1 MRDTRAHLEEGLE
14 TLSASSSKEFRE
26 LCAQGLDYR
35 VELGMYVM
43 GLVDPGLRPID
54 GWTLFG
60 GYPFGRAKGL
70 VDGPRHR
77 LLRAAR
83 HHLASMHRREVWR
96 SALEAYLKL
105 PARFREFSY
114 APDLTQPAV
123 RLNPAKAPGRT
134 TLYTHL
140 ISSMPPFT
148 MSSLRPA
155 QAGPHRFKGQSFG
168 WEDVVIPDDLQVVAP
183 PRMRLKA
190 SPRRSAF
197 DEPVEALRSTARQ
210 MAWLDSEG
218 SNAGSPKILDDWE
231 TRFIRMQL
239 SMADGPGEQF
249 HDADRLVI
257 DRMLNLIGI
266 PGVGKSTLRDIIA
279 VHAVTMLDQRAVLVV
294 GDVADALKVAERFN
308 RLREKAARVDL
319 EENPEYMSWSRLR
332 AVPIVGASQRDK
344 HITRLH
350 RRLSSRWPNPLLHD
364 DAGFEYFSTA
374 CALSALRGAE
384 ADLALRFRE
393 APCSSL
399 IPLKPTGEGEG
410 EDLFLGEEQRRR
422 SCPLWGSCAR
432 HHAARSL
439 PDATVWIATP
449 EALAVSS
456 LPAQQNLERVRY
468 LEAACLNSDLI
479 IVDEADQVQIR
490 LDRVFA
496 PAASLYKRG
505 DDSWLDG
512 IARHSL
518 AVLARQ
524 GRIQLENTYVRLWM
538 GALDMVATTAN
549 RIYAMLVEDE
559 SLREWVGSDLFS
571 VWSLQLRLVSRW
583 PATRLQR
590 DIPAQPRLLEWLDQD
605 PKQEQK
611 IRDKRRDVVL
621 KILDDFR
628 DDPVGDT
635 DEAELT
641 NPIPAAE
648 TLRLSELARRL
659 VTNSP
664 GNPRVRREV
673 ADLLA
678 SLAGFRDPDAL
689 VVDPENGL
697 DEVTLENVR
706 QEVELE
712 RHRFEFTILLAIM
725 HDRLNLITSLWP
737 RIETA
742 LSLDPSA
749 NALYHSSPADFAA
762 VIPESPMGDILAFQ
776 FVPDG
781 HRGFNKTGELRFIRY
796 TGLGRRL
803 LRALPAL
810 HAVDDS
816 HGPNVLLMSGTSW
829 AGASTRYHLEEPV
842 TAVLHAAP
850 GQAGRASVLPKI
862 SMDTTFIYDR
872 VDGADS
878 DTPKKPLYFS
888 GAGDDIRT
896 DILRKM
902 ARGLSEPDPGH
913 NRGLSKFQA
922 EINDLPIGR
931 GRLLVL
937 SGSYRDAAVAAVTIN
952 ESKSWKGEVCL
963 LISDD
968 YDPMVDGALF
978 DLDPEKAVPTLRR
991 GEVSSFAST
1000 GYKILVAPLLSV
1012 ERGHNILNDQDKAGF
1027 GAVYFLSRPFPQPGS
1042 IDVLVHALNDYTT
1055 RQIRSGGEFDTR
1067 VVKAPTL
1074 DQAGLDWRKTARGE
1088 LHRLANR
1095 TMSWRGLSTADRE
1108 YLTWDL
1114 MVTLWQVIGRLT
1126 RGGVDA
1132 RVHFVDA
1139 AFAPKRAEGSG
1150 RDQASTSLLVSMR
1163 EVLAPYF
1170 GEPAR
1175 RGKIPAHRLAVDA
1188 GSKYLAEALYRPLYD
1203 GLKALLD
1210 SEPTPVPDHRGE
1222 VF

>member
-1 MRDTRAHLEEGLE
+1 MRDTRAHLEEALE
-14 TLSASSSKEFRE
+14 MLAAPTIKEFKE

-35 VELGMYVM
+35 VELGLHVM
-43 GLVDPGLRPID
+43 ELVDPALRPID

-70 VDGPRHR
+70 LDDTRYRV
-77 LLRAAR
+77 LRAAR

-96 SALEAYLKL
+96 STLEAYLKL
-105 PARFREFSY
+105 SERFREFSF
-114 APDLTQPAV
+114 APDLTRPAV
-123 RLNPAKAPGRT
+123 RLNPAKAPGRAAV
-134 TLYTHL
+134 YTHL

-148 MSSLRPA
+148 RSGLRPA

-168 WEDVVIPDDLQVVAP
+168 WEDVVIPADLPVVAP
-183 PRMRLKA
+183 PAMRLE
-190 SPRRSAF
+190 PVPGRSAF
-197 DEPVEALRSTARQ
+197 DEPVAALRTTARQ
-210 MAWLDSEG
+210 MAWLDSEKNG
-218 SNAGSPKILDDWE
+218 AGSSKILDDWE

-239 SMADGPGEQF
+239 STIGGPDDERF

-257 DRMLNLIGI
+257 DRLLNLIGI

-279 VHAVTMLDQRAVLVV
+279 VHAVTVLDQRAVLVV

-308 RLREKAARVDL
+308 RLREKAAHVDL
-319 EENPEYMSWSRLR
+319 EKNPEYASWSKLR
-332 AVPIVGASQRDK
+332 AVPIVGTSQRDK

-350 RRLSSRWPNPLLHD
+350 RRVNGRWPNPLLHD

-384 ADLALRFRE
+384 AERALRFRE

-399 IPLKPTGEGEG
+399 IPLKPADEG
-410 EDLFLGEEQRRR
+410 EDPPLEEERKRR
-422 SCPLWGSCAR
+422 SCPLWASCAR

-449 EALAVSS
+449 EALVVSS

-468 LEAACLNSDLI
+468 LEAACLNSNLI

-518 AVLARQ
+518 AVLARE
-524 GRIQLENTYVRLWM
+524 GRIQLEDTYVRLWM

-571 VWSLQLRLVSRW
+571 VWSLQLSLVSRW

-590 DIPAQPRLLEWLDQD
+590 DVSSQSRLLGWLDQD
-605 PKQEQK
+605 PKQQQV
-611 IRDKRRDVVL
+611 IRDKRREVML

-628 DDPVGDT
+628 DDPVGDA
-635 DEAELT
+635 DEAELANVT
-641 NPIPAAE
+641 PAAE

-664 GNPRVRREV
+664 GNPRARREV

-678 SLAGFRDPDAL
+678 SLAGFRDPDTL
-689 VVDPENGL
+689 VEDPENSL
-697 DEVTLENVR
+697 DAVTLENVR
-706 QEVELE
+706 QELELE
-712 RHRFEFTILLAIM
+712 RRRFEFTILLAIM

-737 RIETA
+737 RIETS

-781 HRGFNKTGELRFIRY
+781 HRGFSNTGELRFIRY

-803 LRALPAL
+803 LKALPTL

-842 TAVLHAAP
+842 TAVLHATP
-850 GQAGRASVLPKI
+850 GQAGQPSPLPKI
-862 SMDTTFIYDR
+862 FMETTFIYDR
-872 VDGADS
+872 VEGADS
-878 DTPKKPLYFS
+878 DTPKRPLYFS

-902 ARGLSEPDPGH
+902 VRGLTEPDPGH
-913 NRGLSKFQA
+913 DWGLSKFQA
-922 EINDLPIGR
+922 EINKLPIGR

-937 SGSYRDAAVAAVTIN
+937 TGSYRDAAVAAVTIN
-952 ESKSWKGEVCL
+952 ESKNWKDEVCL

-978 DLDPEKAVPTLRR
+978 DLDPNKAVPTLRR
-991 GEVSSFAST
+991 GEVASFAGT
-1000 GYKILVAPLLSV
+1000 GHKILVAPLLSV

-1027 GAVYFLSRPFPQPGS
+1027 GAVYFLSRPFPQPGN

-1055 RQIRSGGEFDTR
+1055 RQICSGGEFETR
-1067 VVKAPTL
+1067 VGKAPTL
-1074 DQAGLDWRKTARGE
+1074 DKAGLDWRKTARGE

-1095 TMSWRGLSTADRE
+1095 RMSWRGLSAADRE

-1139 AFAPKRAEGSG
+1139 AFAPKRAEGTRG
-1150 RDQASTSLLVSMR
+1150 DRASTSLLVSMR
-1163 EVLAPYF
+1163 DVLAPYF
-1170 GEPAR
+1170 GNPTWQK
-1175 RGKIPAHRLAVDA
+1175 KIPAHRLEVDA
-1188 GSKYLAEALYRPLYD
+1188 ASRYLAEALYRPLYD

-1210 SEPTPVPDHRGE
+1210 SEPAPIPDHRGE